1 MFSLAEI
8 AKDFITELLFG
19 PEIPDFSISGSQMRV
34 PYARHCRHLAHLA
47 PKIRVNLY

>member
-19 PEIPDFSISGSQMRV
+19 SEIPDFFITGHGLERLMPAVADIS
-34 PYARHCRHLAHLA
+34 P
-47 PKIRVNLY
+47 I